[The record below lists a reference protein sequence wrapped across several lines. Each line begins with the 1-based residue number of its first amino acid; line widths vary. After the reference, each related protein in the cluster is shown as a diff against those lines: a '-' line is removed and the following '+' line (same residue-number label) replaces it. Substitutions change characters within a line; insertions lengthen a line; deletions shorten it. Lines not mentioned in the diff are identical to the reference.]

1 MASGRKMD
9 RATGSAFLGA
19 TGGASRA
26 DRTRPHKAHKG
37 RSEGAKLVEALTPYQ
52 QGQMAARAGQS
63 AGSCPYD
70 RNGSA
75 AEAWQAGYGDEM

>member
-52 QGQMAARAGQS
+52 QGRMAEQAGETEG
-63 AGSCPYD
+63 ACPYD

-75 AEAWQAGYGDEM
+75 AEAWLAGYRGE